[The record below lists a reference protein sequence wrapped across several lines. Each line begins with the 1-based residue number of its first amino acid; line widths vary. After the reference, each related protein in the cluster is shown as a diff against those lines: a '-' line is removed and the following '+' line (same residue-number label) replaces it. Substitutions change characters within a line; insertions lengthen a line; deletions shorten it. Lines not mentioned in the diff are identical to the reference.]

1 MAYATPNYSLLL
13 HYYYSF
19 AQFIKTLIYLSR
31 YSSYTDSPI
40 NYTFTSIYNLYNDTF
55 YLPVLQGSIYIY
67 KSTEYPQQPLYQ
79 DTLLYFDNFAPFNL
93 DTFPPIIFFKVPISF
108 FLHFPQTY
116 PITYSFISIIVAIS
130 NPSQFVPIQKLS
142 KILPSRI
149 TISSFRVNNSPSLNC
164 LFTTT
169 SELLPFLHLLLLFIF
184 FLLFSFKFSGIFVS
198 HSSFALFQLS
208 YYP

>member
-1 MAYATPNYSLLL
+1 MIRSIFQSSRAVSISINLLNIL
-13 HYYYSF
+13 SNLYIRIPCYISTILPHS
-19 AQFIKTLIYLSR
+19 ILILFHPLFSSR
-31 YSSYTDSPI
+31 YPFPSFS
-40 NYTFTSIYNLYNDTF
+40 TFLKLILSL
-55 YLPVLQGSIYIY
+55 
-67 KSTEYPQQPLYQ
+67 
-79 DTLLYFDNFAPFNL
+79 
-93 DTFPPIIFFKVPISF
+93 
-108 FLHFPQTY
+108 
-116 PITYSFISIIVAIS
+116 TYSFISIIVAIS